1 MHNLVGHQLSQ
12 YQHELEDKSPDP
24 SANIA
29 LITPKK
35 KSRLIS
41 KFLTDITFTVKE
53 STISNA

>member
-35 KSRLIS
+35 NSLIS
-41 KFLTDITFTVKE
+41 KFLIDVMFTVKE

>member
-1 MHNLVGHQLSQ
+1 MHNPAGHQLSQ

-35 KSRLIS
+35 KQFNFKIS
-41 KFLTDITFTVKE
+41 YWYNVY
-53 STISNA
+53 S

>member
-1 MHNLVGHQLSQ
+1 MHNPVGHQLSQ

-35 KSRLIS
+35 NSLIS
-41 KFLTDITFTVKE
+41 KFLIDVMFTVKE

>member
-1 MHNLVGHQLSQ
+1 MHNPVEHQLSQ

-35 KSRLIS
+35 NSLIS
-41 KFLTDITFTVKE
+41 KFLMDITFTVNE

>member
-35 KSRLIS
+35 KPFYFKIS
-41 KFLTDITFTVKE
+41 YGYNVY
-53 STISNA
+53 N

>member
-35 KSRLIS
+35 NSLIS
-41 KFLTDITFTVKE
+41 KFLIDIMFTVKE

>member
-35 KSRLIS
+35 KQFNFKIS
-41 KFLTDITFTVKE
+41 Y
-53 STISNA
+53 